1 MKHKKSP
8 LCSFDPFRLAVT
20 CISTA
25 VFLAIVPAAW
35 AESAGTLKTSRGFVS
50 IERNGQKLPAAV
62 GASVE
67 ANDRVVTGADG
78 GVGITLRDNTILSAG
93 PNAVLELNKF
103 AYNPSTQAG
112 ALDVNVKKGTL
123 AAISGK
129 VAKNNPDAVRFT
141 TPTVTLG
148 VRGTEFILD
157 AGQGEE

>member
-1 MKHKKSP
+1 MHKLGIAAISM
-8 LCSFDPFRLAVT
+8 LALAPAFAADEAGTIKTSQGQVQIERGAQKLAAT
-20 CISTA
+20 VGARVDVSDRIST
-25 VFLAIVPAAW
+25 
-35 AESAGTLKTSRGFVS
+35 GKDGS
-50 IERNGQKLPAAV
+50 I
-62 GASVE
+62 
-67 ANDRVVTGADG
+67 
-78 GVGITLRDNTILSAG
+78 GITLRDNTILSAG

-112 ALDVNVKKGTL
+112 ALDVNVKKGSL

-141 TPTVTLG
+141 TSAVTLG